1 MPLLISLQLHTDLL
15 SEAEK
20 PALLELQKH
29 LEKYELVDSQ
39 ADYLTFVF
47 ATSDMVMAW
56 LSLEILLDRSNL
68 KKIALVI
75 CQSHEDTWD
84 DFICLHSFDKVE
96 YFSLLKAHLN
106 YLADTGF
113 KKLHEGIQFL
123 LKLKTQKQD
132 IKDCISQLCIEHK
145 DDEEKNE
152 ILLSIS
158 DALYG
163 AGPIH
168 CRFA

>member
-1 MPLLISLQLHTDLL
+1 MSLLTLQLHTDLL
-15 SEAEK
+15 AEAEK
-20 PALLELQKH
+20 PVLIELEKH
-29 LEKYELVDSQ
+29 LEKFKLKDSQ
-39 ADYLTFVF
+39 SDYLTFVF
-47 ATSDMVMAW
+47 STSDMITSW
-56 LSLEILLDRSNL
+56 LTLEILLDKYNL
-68 KKIALVI
+68 KKIALVV
-75 CQSHEDTWD
+75 CQTKDDVWD
-84 DFICLHSFDKVE
+84 NFICLYNYDGEE
-96 YFSLLKAHLN
+96 YSKLLEGHLN
-106 YLADTGF
+106 YLAGKGF
-113 KKLHEGIQFL
+113 KQLHEGIQFL
-123 LKLKTQKQD
+123 LRLKIQKQD

>member
-1 MPLLISLQLHTDLL
+1 MSLLTLQLHIDLL
-15 SEAEK
+15 TEAEK
-20 PALLELQKH
+20 TNLIE
-29 LEKYELVDSQ
+29 LEKQLEKFKLKDSQ
-39 ADYLTFVF
+39 TDYLTFVF
-47 ATSDMVMAW
+47 STSDMITSW
-56 LSLEILLDRSNL
+56 LNLEIVLDKYNL
-68 KKIALVI
+68 KKIALVV
-75 CQSHEDTWD
+75 CQTEDDVWD
-84 DFICLHSFDKVE
+84 NFICLYDYDTQE
-96 YFSLLKAHLN
+96 YSNLLKGHLN
-106 YLADTGF
+106 YLAGKGF

-132 IKDCISQLCIEHK
+132 IKNCISQLCVEHE

-152 ILLSIS
+152 IFLSIS